1 MIDCTTVTDFHRNNG
16 ELQEFFLFAY
26 AVAGKP
32 SKVTQ
37 AKVNYLLEIIYENRQ
52 VDAHTERP
60 GFGCYLTSMGPLE
73 YLVHQARLDW
83 DRVHG
88 WLKAPLPQRICDL
101 YWIKESKG
109 GLGKYQTWSE
119 MLDWIAKG
127 CTPIFGGLDLMLRKA
142 TLLDLEEIPGV
153 KYKTS
158 RFFVLH
164 SRNDEAQK
172 CIPLDT
178 HILRFLRHRGHDEAP
193 NKTPGG
199 EHVYKYWESVAI
211 SEFQQMNLE
220 LDRDWGLAQWDL
232 ETWKEFSGNLTDPRD
247 KEKPASVK

>member
-1 MIDCTTVTDFHRNNG
+1 MIDCTTVTDFHRNEG
-16 ELQEFFLFAY
+16 ELQEFFLFAFS
-26 AVAGKP
+26 VAGKP

-37 AKVNYLLEIIYENRQ
+37 AKVNYLLEIVYENQ
-52 VDAHTERP
+52 QIDVES
-60 GFGCYLTSMGPLE
+60 FGDDFKANYVASMGPLE
-73 YLVHQARLDW
+73 YMAWQDW
-83 DRVHG
+83 KNVQD
-88 WLKAPLPQRICDL
+88 WLKAPLPQRICDQ

-119 MLDWIAKG
+119 MLQWIADG
-127 CTPIFGGLDLMLRKA
+127 PLAFGDTDSMLREA
-142 TLLDLEEIPGV
+142 TLLDLEKIPGV

-158 RFFVLH
+158 RFFMLH

-193 NKTPGG
+193 KKTPGG

-211 SEFQQMNLE
+211 LEFQKMNLE
-220 LDRDWGLAQWDL
+220 LDRDWNHAQWDL
-232 ETWKEFSGNLTDPRD
+232 ETWKEYSGNLTDPKD
-247 KEKPASVK
+247 KEKT